1 MSFKENL
8 RDEMEFQD
16 IKPKE
21 LSEKTGLSVNTIRNY
36 INGHNALP
44 NVEAAVKIAQ
54 ALDVS
59 VEYLVER
66 QNVRSKNKSPKI
78 FTIEKILADFS
89 EEDISAV
96 LGIIKAISGKYN
108 ELT

>member
-1 MSFKENL
+1 M
-8 RDEMEFQD
+8 
-16 IKPKE
+16 
-21 LSEKTGLSVNTIRNY
+21 
-36 INGHNALP
+36 
-44 NVEAAVKIAQ
+44 
-54 ALDVS
+54 
-59 VEYLVER
+59 EYLVER

-78 FTIEKILADFS
+78 FTIEKMLADFS